1 LPHYETDSEDCPK
14 AGTLLMRKANAK
26 GGTFFKKYHN
36 ALIWFVLIVVTLAVY
51 WQVQTHDF
59 LNFDDDLYVAKN
71 SNVNKGITSETIIWA
86 FTTLSTGNWH
96 PLTWLS
102 HMLDIQFFGMNPRW
116 HHLINLLYHV
126 FNTLLLFNIFKMMTG
141 DTLRSGFIAALFALH
156 PMHVES
162 VAWIAERK
170 DVLSTFFWMLTVWSY
185 LRYAQNQNLN
195 RYLLAVL
202 FFTLGLMAKPM
213 LVTLP
218 FVLLLL
224 DYWPLERLRFIRSDQ
239 RENTKKASG
248 TIRLLLEKTPFFVV
262 TTLSSIVTFIVQ
274 KQGKNVASFE
284 DVPFLTRAANAIVA
298 YVDYIEKMLWP
309 SNMAV
314 LYPYPSSVSIWK
326 MTVSGTILIIISLV
340 VLRFVKQRPYL
351 MIGWLWYL
359 GTLVPVIGLVQVGN
373 QYMADRYSYIPYI
386 GLFIMIAWGV
396 PDLLQRWRQK
406 RIGIAITTAIIF
418 AILMTV
424 TFLQVRHWK
433 NSITLFEH
441 TLSLTADNFLPH
453 NNLGTALAEQGRIDE
468 AIDHW
473 LEAIRIKSDY
483 ETPYNNLGL
492 AYAKQGRAEEA
503 IRYYFKALRIN
514 PDYELAHFNLGNV
527 YLKERRLNE
536 AIHHY
541 KEAIR
546 INPEYVN
553 AYYSLANA
561 LFEIGQVDEA
571 INQLL
576 EAVIIK
582 PNFLKAHNNLGNAL
596 RMQGRLD
603 EAIEHYSEA
612 IRINN
617 NYADAHNNLGIA
629 LIQKGKIELAII
641 HFQKALEINPDFSF
655 ARNNLRKALFV
666 YQQQNQ

>member
-1 LPHYETDSEDCPK
+1 
-14 AGTLLMRKANAK
+14 MRKTHGK
-26 GGTFFKKYHN
+26 GDTFFKQNHIV
-36 ALIWFVLIVVTLAVY
+36 LIWLVLILVTLAVY
-51 WQVQTHDF
+51 WQVTGHEF
-59 LNFDDDLYVAKN
+59 INFDDDLYVAKN
-71 SNVNKGITSETIIWA
+71 SNIKNGITSESIIWA

-116 HHLINLLYHV
+116 HHFINLLLHV
-126 FNTLLLFNIFKMMTG
+126 VNTLLLFSIFKKMTG
-141 DTLRSGFIAALFALH
+141 NVLRSGFIAALFALH

-170 DVLSTFFWMLTVWSY
+170 DVLSAFFWMLTLWSY
-185 LRYAQNQNLN
+185 LRYAQNPNLN
-195 RYLLAVL
+195 RYFIVIL
-202 FFTLGLMAKPM
+202 FFTLGLLAKPM

-224 DYWPLERLRFIRSDQ
+224 DYWPLGRLRFMRSDQ
-239 RENTKKASG
+239 RKNAKQASG
-248 TIRLLLEKTPFFVV
+248 TIRLLLEKTPLFLL
-262 TTLSSIVTFIVQ
+262 TILSSIVTFIVQ

-284 DVPFLTRAANAIVA
+284 AVPFLARVGNAIVA
-298 YVDYIEKMLWP
+298 YVDYLEKMLWP

-314 LYPYPSSVSIWK
+314 LYPYPSSVSVWE
-326 MTVSGTILIIISLV
+326 MAVSCTILIIISLV

-396 PDLLQRWRQK
+396 PELLKRWRQK
-406 RIGIAITTAIIF
+406 KIGIAITTAIILV
-418 AILMTV
+418 ILVTV
-424 TFLQVRHWK
+424 TSIQVRHWK
-433 NSITLFEH
+433 NSISLFEH
-441 TLSLTADNFLPH
+441 TLSVTANNFLPH

-473 LEAIRIKSDY
+473 LEAIRLKSDY

-492 AYAKQGRAEEA
+492 AYEKQDRFEEA
-503 IRYYFKALRIN
+503 IRHYSKALRIN

-527 YLKERRLNE
+527 YLKEGKLNE

-553 AYYSLANA
+553 AYYNLSDA
-561 LFEIGQVDEA
+561 LFKIGQVDEA
-571 INQLL
+571 INQLMR
-576 EAVIIK
+576 AVTIK
-582 PNFLKAHNNLGNAL
+582 PDFLKAHNNLGNAL

-641 HFQKALEINPDFSF
+641 HFQKALQINPEFSF
-655 ARNNLRKALFV
+655 ARNNLRKALLI
-666 YQQQNQ
+666 YEQQNQ

>member
-1 LPHYETDSEDCPK
+1 MIRRNKNFSNFFAKHSITFIS
-14 AGTLLMRKANAK
+14 LL
-26 GGTFFKKYHN
+26 
-36 ALIWFVLIVVTLAVY
+36 LILLTLAVY
-51 WQVQTHDF
+51 WQVRTYDF

-71 SNVNKGITSETIIWA
+71 SHVKNGITPESIIWA

-102 HMLDIQFFGMNPRW
+102 HMLDIQFFGMNPHA
-116 HHLINLLYHV
+116 HHLINLLLHIV
-126 FNTLLLFNIFKMMTG
+126 NSLLLFHIFKKMTG
-141 DTLRSGFIAALFALH
+141 DIFRSGFIAALFALH

-170 DVLSTFFWMLTVWSY
+170 DGLSTFFWMLTVWSY
-185 LRYAQNQNLN
+185 LRYVKNQNLN
-195 RYLLAVL
+195 RYLLLIL

-224 DYWPLERLRFIRSDQ
+224 DFWPQGRLRVMRSDQ
-239 RENTKKASG
+239 QKNIKPVDSA
-248 TIRLLLEKTPFFVV
+248 IRLLLEKTPLF
-262 TTLSSIVTFIVQ
+262 LLAAASSIVTFIAQ
-274 KQGKNVASFE
+274 RQGRNVASFE
-284 DVPFLTRAANAIVA
+284 AVPFLTRVANAIVA
-298 YVDYIEKMLWP
+298 YVDYIEKMFWP

-314 LYPYPSSVSIWK
+314 LYPYPNSVSLWK
-326 MTVSGTILIIISLV
+326 IGFSCTILITVSLM
-340 VLRFVKQRPYL
+340 VLRYVKQRPYL

-396 PDLLQRWRQK
+396 PGLLKQWRYK
-406 RIGIAITTAIIF
+406 KIGIAITTTVIF
-418 AILMTV
+418 TILMTI
-424 TFLQVRHWK
+424 TSLQARHWK
-433 NSITLFEH
+433 NSIALFNH
-441 TLSLTADNFLPH
+441 ALKVTADNFLAH

-473 LEAIRIKSDY
+473 LEAIRIKPDY

-492 AYAKQGRAEEA
+492 AYEKQGRIEEA
-503 IRYYFKALRIN
+503 VQNYVKALRIN

-527 YLKERRLNE
+527 YFKEGRPNE
-536 AIHHY
+536 AIRHY
-541 KEAIR
+541 REAIR
-546 INPEYVN
+546 ISPEYVN
-553 AYYSLANA
+553 AYYRLANA

-571 INQLL
+571 INQLMK
-576 EAVIIK
+576 AVTIK
-582 PNFLKAHNNLGNAL
+582 PDFLIAQNNLGNAL

-603 EAIEHYSEA
+603 EAIEHYIKA
-612 IRINN
+612 IQIDN

-641 HFQKALEINPDFSF
+641 QFQKALEINPDFSF
-655 ARNNLRKALFV
+655 ARNNLRKALSI
-666 YQQQNQ
+666 YKQQNQ

>member
-1 LPHYETDSEDCPK
+1 MS
-14 AGTLLMRKANAK
+14 G
-26 GGTFFKKYHN
+26 
-36 ALIWFVLIVVTLAVY
+36 
-51 WQVQTHDF
+51 
-59 LNFDDDLYVAKN
+59 
-71 SNVNKGITSETIIWA
+71 
-86 FTTLSTGNWH
+86 
-96 PLTWLS
+96 
-102 HMLDIQFFGMNPRW
+102 DI
-116 HHLINLLYHV
+116 
-126 FNTLLLFNIFKMMTG
+126 
-141 DTLRSGFIAALFALH
+141 LRSGFIAALFALH

-170 DVLSTFFWMLTVWSY
+170 DVLSTFFWMLTIWSY
-185 LRYAQNQNLN
+185 LRYVKNQNLN
-195 RYLLAVL
+195 RYLLIVL
-202 FFTLGLMAKPM
+202 FFTLGLMTKPM

-224 DYWPLERLRFIRSDQ
+224 DYWPQGRLRFMRSDQ
-239 RENTKKASG
+239 RKNAKQAKG
-248 TIRLLLEKTPFFVV
+248 TIRLLLEKTPLFLL
-262 TTLSSIVTFIVQ
+262 TTVSSIVTFVVQ

-284 DVPFLTRAANAIVA
+284 AVPFLTRVANAIVA
-298 YVDYIEKMLWP
+298 YVEYIEKMFWP

-326 MTVSGTILIIISLV
+326 MALSCTILITISFV
-340 VLRFVKQRPYL
+340 VLRFAKKRPYL
-351 MIGWLWYL
+351 IIGWLWYL

-396 PDLLQRWRQK
+396 PELLKQWRYK
-406 RIGIAITTAIIF
+406 KIAIAITTTIIL
-418 AILMTV
+418 AILSTV
-424 TFLQVRHWK
+424 TSLHVRHWK
-433 NSITLFEH
+433 NSITLFNH
-441 TLSLTADNFLPH
+441 TLRVTANNFLPH
-453 NNLGTALAEQGRIDE
+453 NNLGTALADQGRIDE

-492 AYAKQGRAEEA
+492 AYEKQGRVEEA
-503 IRYYFKALRIN
+503 VQNYVKALRIN

-527 YLKERRLNE
+527 YFKERRLNE
-536 AIHHY
+536 AIYHY

-553 AYYSLANA
+553 AYYRLSNA

-571 INQLL
+571 INQLMK
-576 EAVIIK
+576 AVTIK
-582 PNFLKAHNNLGNAL
+582 PDFLIAHNNLGNAL

-603 EAIEHYSEA
+603 EAIEHYSKA
-612 IRINN
+612 IRIDN

-655 ARNNLRKALFV
+655 ARNNLRKALLI